1 MGLEGRRCQG
11 AEVEVEVEAV
21 KVEVL
26 VEAEVVLVEAEVGGA
41 GAKGVE
47 ALVEAKNCHNLAL
60 NRSYY
65 RDHVAMLHV

>member
-11 AEVEVEVEAV
+11 AEVEV
-21 KVEVL
+21 L
-26 VEAEVVLVEAEVGGA
+26 VEAEVVLMEAEVVGA
-41 GAKGVE
+41 GVKGVE